1 MLDLNDLRVFAS
13 VARLSSF
20 SAAARELGLP
30 KSSVSR
36 SVTRLEGSLHTRLV
50 QRTTRE
56 VRLTPSGIALQQ
68 RCLTILADVGDA
80 VDYVG
85 SLSSG
90 PRGLLRISTGIGF
103 GVNVLSELLP
113 PFLKQYPEV
122 NIALDLNSRS
132 IDLVADAVD
141 VTVRIGPMPDSEMV
155 ATHLGTIH
163 RHLCAAPDYLMQ
175 HGTPETVE
183 ALSEH
188 DIVEMP
194 SSNGLPRPW
203 SFSREGISDPVIVEI
218 APRIS
223 VNDPVTI
230 HRLVVNGAGV
240 GCISGYLCSPD
251 IAAGRL
257 VRLLPEWNVPSVDV
271 SLVFPS
277 SRELSPAV
285 RAFVGYMKTASAPG
299 KLWQND
305 AVAR

>member
-20 SAAARELGLP
+20 SAAACELGLP

-36 SVTRLEGSLHTRLV
+36 SVTRLEGSLRTRLV

-56 VRLTPSGIALQQ
+56 VRLTPPGIALQQ
-68 RCLTILADVGDA
+68 RCLVILAGLSDA
-80 VDYVG
+80 IDYVG

-90 PRGLLRISTGIGF
+90 PRGLIRISAGIGF

-122 NIALDLNSRS
+122 NIALDLTSRP
-132 IDLVADAVD
+132 INLVADGVD

-163 RHLCAAPDYLMQ
+163 RHLCAAPGYLAQ

-183 ALSEH
+183 ALSAH
-188 DIVEMP
+188 DTVEMP

-203 SFSREGISDPVIVEI
+203 RFFREGISEPVTLEVE
-218 APRIS
+218 PRIS

-251 IAAGRL
+251 IAADRL
-257 VRLLPEWNVPSVDV
+257 VRLLPEWTVPSVEV

-285 RAFVGYMKTASAPG
+285 RVFVEYMKTASAPG

-305 AVAR
+305 AEAR